1 MTNSWRAACR
11 YSYIASTTEPLNQE
25 LRRPLTSTA
34 ILSSFPVARLEAARE
49 MEKDSSSAAAST
61 RARVASLTSDDPRS
75 ARETV
80 ATETPAN
87 SATSCMLDRS
97 FRAAPLYVP
106 VGAGGTRPVERRCPT
121 LTPHRQQGWADVL
134 QALSRTVIRITS
146 AAAVPH

>member
-61 RARVASLTSDDPRS
+61 RSRVASLTSDDPRS

-80 ATETPAN
+80 ATETPAK

-97 FRAAPLYVP
+97 FRAAPLYVS
-106 VGAGGTRPVERRCPT
+106 VGPVELDWSNGGVRRST
-121 LTPHRQQGWADVL
+121 HRHQGAATGL

-146 AAAVPH
+146 AAAIPH

>member
-34 ILSSFPVARLEAARE
+34 ILSSFPVARLEAALE

-61 RARVASLTSDDPRS
+61 RSRVPSLTSDDPRS

-80 ATETPAN
+80 ATETPAKA
-87 SATSCMLDRS
+87 ATSCMLDRW
-97 FRAAPLYVP
+97 FRAAPLYVSVGP
-106 VGAGGTRPVERRCPT
+106 VALGFVERRFDAQPIAT
-121 LTPHRQQGWADVL
+121 KVRATGL

-146 AAAVPH
+146 AAAIPH

>member
-106 VGAGGTRPVERRCPT
+106 VGADGTRPCRTAVADAQPPSPAVWGRRP
-121 LTPHRQQGWADVL
+121 A
-134 QALSRTVIRITS
+134 S
-146 AAAVPH
+146 AVTNCDQDN

>member
-34 ILSSFPVARLEAARE
+34 ILSSFPVARLEATRE

-61 RARVASLTSDDPRS
+61 RSRVASLTSDDPRS

-97 FRAAPLYVP
+97 FRAAPLYVWP
-106 VGAGGTRPVERRCPT
+106 VGLDLCRTAVADAQPRSPTRVGPTSCKRCHE
-121 LTPHRQQGWADVL
+121 L
-134 QALSRTVIRITS
+134 
-146 AAAVPH
+146 

>member
-1 MTNSWRAACR
+1 MTNSWRAARKC
-11 YSYIASTTEPLNQE
+11 SYIASTTEPLNQE

-61 RARVASLTSDDPRS
+61 RSRVASLTSDDPRS

-80 ATETPAN
+80 ATETPAS

-97 FRAAPLYVP
+97 FRAAPPYDSA
-106 VGAGGTRPVERRCPT
+106 GGGTRPCRTAVSDAQ
-121 LTPHRQQGWADVL
+121 PHRHQGEVNGL

-146 AAAVPH
+146 AAAIPH